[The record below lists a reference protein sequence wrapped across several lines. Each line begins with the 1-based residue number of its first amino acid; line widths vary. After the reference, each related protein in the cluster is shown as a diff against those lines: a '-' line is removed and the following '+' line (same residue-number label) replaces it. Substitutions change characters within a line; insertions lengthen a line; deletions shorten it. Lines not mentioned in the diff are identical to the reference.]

1 MTTKIVKAAGRFGVR
16 YGQSIKR
23 RIAKI
28 EERQRKK
35 QACPFCSGRAKRLSK
50 GIWHCNRCDKKFAGH
65 AYFLEKEFKRI
76 EFKAPKKDNTK
87 VLKEENASKVEAKEK
102 KSTKKKSN

>member
-1 MTTKIVKAAGRFGVR
+1 MTKIVKAAGRFGVR

-35 QACPFCSGRAKRLSK
+35 QACIFCGGLAKRLAK
-50 GIWHCNRCDKKFAGH
+50 GIWHCQRCDKKFAGH
-65 AYFLEKEFKRI
+65 TYYLEKEYLRVTPRI
-76 EFKAPKKDNTK
+76 DVPNAK
-87 VLKEENASKVEAKEK
+87 VLKQESVPKTETSEK
-102 KSTKKKSN
+102 KITKKKTKA